1 MKSERYKI
9 GLGEIILF
17 IIALI
22 IIGRL
27 LGWW

>member
-22 IIGRL
+22 IIKKEL
-27 LGWW
+27 IE